1 VTSHVSFDPLAED
14 AITLLSSSTGIQ
26 FDHIDFTG
34 PQWLCVS
41 ARDDDGVVQ
50 GVLVG
55 EFTTWFECHIT
66 IAIADRRV
74 LRQSHKIMRA
84 FFTAVYSRAVRCTAQ
99 CHPDNRAAIKGVRHM
114 GFVYEGFMRK
124 AIEGRWDALLF
135 GMLKEECP
143 WLPGYVPVERPDQ
156 GLRLTPSET
165 LQ

>member
-34 PQWLCVS
+34 P
-41 ARDDDGVVQ
+41 
-50 GVLVG
+50 
-55 EFTTWFECHIT
+55 
-66 IAIADRRV
+66 
-74 LRQSHKIMRA
+74 
-84 FFTAVYSRAVRCTAQ
+84 VYSRAVRCTAQ

>member
-1 VTSHVSFDPLAED
+1 
-14 AITLLSSSTGIQ
+14 
-26 FDHIDFTG
+26 
-34 PQWLCVS
+34 
-41 ARDDDGVVQ
+41 
-50 GVLVG
+50 
-55 EFTTWFECHIT
+55 
-66 IAIADRRV
+66 
-74 LRQSHKIMRA
+74 
-84 FFTAVYSRAVRCTAQ
+84 
-99 CHPDNRAAIKGVRHM
+99 M